1 MTLKRVDNCALKRA
15 GNFDPKGDKNPK
27 TLLQYSQAK
36 RPMRKVGEMD
46 AKKLRNIIERRGRAE
61 IVASQRQKEKGE
73 EKTNKEERKRQRSH
87 QTKRE

>member
-36 RPMRKVGEMD
+36 RPMRKE
-46 AKKLRNIIERRGRAE
+46 KLRNIGESGDCCKSTTKGKRGRKNK
-61 IVASQRQKEKGE
+61 QRGKKKAKESS
-73 EKTNKEERKRQRSH
+73 NKEGMRKQ
-87 QTKRE
+87 K